1 MTNLI
6 SLSQRQSG
14 QGPVIRPVGIDD
26 VPSMRLGWSSR
37 LDKDDL
43 LKALRRDPGLTL
55 WIPET
60 GEFVAGGR
68 WRHRREI
75 ATILEL
81 SGSAHAIDLVEAL
94 VEQARRRDRRLVIVS
109 ERYEQRK
116 ESFYQSAGFELI
128 EEILIYELS
137 RIPSRRV
144 DYGDLTMVPV
154 DVSDRGQL
162 DELIRV
168 DHAAFPWLWWNSVD
182 EFNDYAGSPGV
193 EIYLGWI
200 GSQAVSYI
208 GITRFRSWGHLDRIA
223 VVPDLQG
230 EGIGLRSL
238 DWAVA
243 ALAANGAR
251 RVGLSTQQRNTA
263 SRRLY
268 ERYGFRR
275 SASHDYYLYG
285 QWLAEPP
292 EG

>member
-6 SLSQRQSG
+6 SLSQRQSS
-14 QGPVIRPVGIDD
+14 QGPLIRPVGIDD
-26 VPSMRLGWSSR
+26 VPNMRLGWSSR

-60 GEFVAGGR
+60 GEFVAGSR

-81 SGSAHAIDLVEAL
+81 SGSANAVDLVKAL

-116 ESFYQSAGFELI
+116 EAFYQSAGFELI

-137 RIPSRRV
+137 RIPSRRL
-144 DYGDLTMVPV
+144 DQGDLTIEPV
-154 DVSDRGQL
+154 NVDDHDQL
-162 DELIRV
+162 EELIRV

-193 EIYLGWI
+193 EIYLGRI
-200 GSQAVSYI
+200 AGQAVSYI

-223 VVPDLQG
+223 VVPERQG
-230 EGIGLRSL
+230 AGVGLRSL

-243 ALAANGAR
+243 MLAANGAR
-251 RVGLSTQQRNTA
+251 RVGLSTQLRNTA

-275 SASHDYYLYG
+275 STSHDYCLYG

>member
-6 SLSQRQSG
+6 SLSRRQSG
-14 QGPVIRPVGIDD
+14 QWPVIRPVGIDD

-60 GEFVAGGR
+60 GEFIAGGR

-81 SGSAHAIDLVEAL
+81 SGTAHATDLVQAL

-116 ESFYQSAGFELI
+116 EAFYTSAGFELI
-128 EEILIYELS
+128 EEILIYELG
-137 RIPSRRV
+137 RIPSRRIES
-144 DYGDLTMVPV
+144 GDLIMTPV
-154 DVSDRGQL
+154 DVDDPLQL

-182 EFNDYAGSPGV
+182 EFKDYAESPGV
-193 EIYLGWI
+193 EIYLGRI
-200 GSQAVSYI
+200 GNRPVSYI

-223 VVPDLQG
+223 VLPERQG
-230 EGIGLRSL
+230 ERIGLRSL

-243 ALAANGAR
+243 TLAANGAR

-268 ERYGFRR
+268 EQYGFR
-275 SASHDYYLYG
+275 
-285 QWLAEPP
+285 
-292 EG
+292 